1 MPNVRIL
8 IADDHEVVR
17 RGLCALLASHPGWEV
32 CAEVGD
38 GRQAVAKTNQLN
50 PDVVI
55 LDLGMPNMNGL
66 VAARQILREN
76 PKQRVL
82 ILTVADSEQVVREA
96 VQTGARGF
104 VLKSDASQELIA
116 AVEALLQNRTH
127 FTAVAG
133 QVILQNFV
141 RDRDRGSHRAAPK
154 LMNLTAREREIVQL
168 LAEGKTSKEVANILN
183 VSVKTAETHRSNLM
197 RKLGIHSL
205 SEVVLYAVRNNIV
218 QVQGFSKQGSAR

>member
-1 MPNVRIL
+1 MANIRIL

-17 RGLCALLASHPGWEV
+17 RGLCALLTSHPGWEI
-32 CAEVGD
+32 CAEVAD
-38 GRQAVAKTNQLN
+38 GRQAVVRTGELK

-127 FTAVAG
+127 FTSVAG
-133 QVILQNFV
+133 QVMLQDFV
-141 RDRDRGSHRAAPK
+141 SDGDRSSRRAAPK

-218 QVQGFSKQGSAR
+218 QVQGFTKQGSAR